1 MIFRVALLFAW
12 KAAAHDSCPTKA
24 LSLVQTKKEVSKMHA
39 LEGEGLLSKTG
50 DLAVV
55 ATRSSKAWVD
65 NLVVQHSSRSAQLQ
79 DAHEKATKG
88 LQATREKERNLLA
101 KSQTTP
107 APNLTAHHENSS
119 AHYREKLLDANAT
132 QCRECGNA
140 EEALVAATHA
150 ALMAHAE
157 AQKAAAVLGLAA
169 KNYATASQ
177 GFGAA
182 NKEYTQVVGS
192 MCPIT
197 LSYSAAEPAFDV
209 IASAAQD
216 LKQKALIAQQHKA
229 WEMANKTIVDA
240 AQAQY
245 DAAAARANAAEQPI
259 AAKEASKAAACTS
272 IVTHAGPIV
281 KVVYSA
287 GNVPTHHNTGLIDVK
302 PGVSYTVSF
311 EILRNDLQSWSEYVS
326 DVIVDGQSLGKCNP
340 DGGDYDCT
348 FFRCP
353 FTGKV
358 VTPKA
363 SQIAV
368 NIKIVGHSRDCDCDT
383 TTWDCSSEQLR
394 VPGRTPV
401 TAVGRFTL
409 TPIQA

>member
-24 LSLVQTKKEVSKMHA
+24 LSLVQTKKEVSKMHT

-65 NLVVQHSSRSAQLQ
+65 NLFVQHSSRSAQLQ
-79 DAHEKATKG
+79 DAHEKATNS
-88 LQATREKERNLLA
+88 LQATREKEMNLLA

-140 EEALVAATHA
+140 EEALVAATMA
-150 ALMAHAE
+150 ALTAHTA
-157 AQKAAAVLGLAA
+157 AQTAAALLKQALL
-169 KNYATASQ
+169 NYATAQS
-177 GFGAA
+177 
-182 NKEYTQVVGS
+182 
-192 MCPIT
+192 
-197 LSYSAAEPAFDV
+197 
-209 IASAAQD
+209 
-216 LKQKALIAQQHKA
+216 
-229 WEMANKTIVDA
+229 
-240 AQAQY
+240 QY

-259 AAKEASKAAACTS
+259 AANEAIKAAACAS

-287 GNVPTHHNTGLIDVK
+287 GTGAKHHNTGLIDVK

-311 EILRNDLQSWSEYVS
+311 EILRNDLQSSSEYVS
-326 DVIVDGQSLGKCNP
+326 DVIVDGQSLGMCNP

-358 VTPKA
+358 VTPKT

-368 NIKIVGHSRDCDCDT
+368 NIKIVGHSKDCDCDT
-383 TTWDCSSEQLR
+383 TTWDCSGEKLR
-394 VPGRTPV
+394 VPGRTPM

>member
-1 MIFRVALLFAW
+1 M
-12 KAAAHDSCPTKA
+12 
-24 LSLVQTKKEVSKMHA
+24 VQTKKAVSKMHM
-39 LEGEGLLSKTG
+39 LEGKGLLHNTG
-50 DLAVV
+50 DLTVV
-55 ATRSSKAWVD
+55 ATQSSEAGAHK
-65 NLVVQHSSRSAQLQ
+65 LYVQHASRSAQFQ
-79 DAHEKATKG
+79 RANEKATQV
-88 LQATREKERNLLA
+88 LQAMKNNEKNLLA
-101 KSQTTP
+101 QKAS
-107 APNLTAHHENSS
+107 NVTAHHENSS

-140 EEALVAATHA
+140 EEALVAATMEALTAHTAAQTAA
-150 ALMAHAE
+150 ALLKQA
-157 AQKAAAVLGLAA
+157 LL
-169 KNYATASQ
+169 NYATAQS
-177 GFGAA
+177 
-182 NKEYTQVVGS
+182 
-192 MCPIT
+192 
-197 LSYSAAEPAFDV
+197 
-209 IASAAQD
+209 
-216 LKQKALIAQQHKA
+216 
-229 WEMANKTIVDA
+229 
-240 AQAQY
+240 QY

-326 DVIVDGQSLGKCNP
+326 DVIVDGQSLGMCNP

-358 VTPKA
+358 VTPKT